1 MRPGEGLLAADSRFT
16 VGEPMPAKI
25 RASILHA
32 TRSAKAELAA
42 KRLPATAH
50 AIEKLGAATAAIGG
64 HVGGWAGDF
73 EKALAGG
80 SAFTPGEGHHTK
92 AARKRKRKRKAAA
105 ATSSSSSSP
114 RKRKR
119 KRKAATSSPR
129 KRKRKAAKRA
139 APRKRK
145 AKRRKARR

>member
-119 KRKAATSSPR
+119 K
-129 KRKRKAAKRA
+129 AAKRA